1 MYASPRTQ
9 SANPVRELNR
19 GFHPD
24 VSVEFGNRLNVHEL
38 VYVLE
43 RLITKD
49 DLALNA
55 NDCIISGM
63 PKANRGS
70 YCSRADS
77 SESYHLMFDCIM

>member
-9 SANPVRELNR
+9 SANPVRELN
-19 GFHPD
+19 G
-24 VSVEFGNRLNVHEL
+24 VSESDTLLSLEIVSIVMNLFMLF
-38 VYVLE
+38 E

-63 PKANRGS
+63 SKANRGS

-77 SESYHLMFDCIM
+77 VNRII

>member
-19 GFHPD
+19 
-24 VSVEFGNRLNVHEL
+24 VSESDTLLSLEIVSIVMNLFMLF
-38 VYVLE
+38 E

-77 SESYHLMFDCIM
+77 VNRII

>member
-9 SANPVRELNR
+9 SANPVRELN
-19 GFHPD
+19 G
-24 VSVEFGNRLNVHEL
+24 VSEL
-38 VYVLE
+38 DTLLSLEIVSIVMNLFMLFE

-77 SESYHLMFDCIM
+77 VNRII

>member
-9 SANPVRELNR
+9 SANPVRELN
-19 GFHPD
+19 G
-24 VSVEFGNRLNVHEL
+24 VSKSDTLLSLEIVSIVMNLFMLF
-38 VYVLE
+38 E

-63 PKANRGS
+63 PKANRGFIV
-70 YCSRADS
+70 
-77 SESYHLMFDCIM
+77 HKPIQ

>member
-9 SANPVRELNR
+9 SANPVRELN
-19 GFHPD
+19 G
-24 VSVEFGNRLNVHEL
+24 VSESDTLLSLEIVSIVMNLFMLF
-38 VYVLE
+38 E

-63 PKANRGS
+63 PKANRVFIVQ
-70 YCSRADS
+70 
-77 SESYHLMFDCIM
+77 EPIQ